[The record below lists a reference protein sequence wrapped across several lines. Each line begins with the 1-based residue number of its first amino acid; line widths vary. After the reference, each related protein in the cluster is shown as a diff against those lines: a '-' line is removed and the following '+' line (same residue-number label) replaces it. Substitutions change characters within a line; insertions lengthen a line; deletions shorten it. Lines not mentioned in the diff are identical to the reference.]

1 MCCDRVEHVSTT
13 FGGFLPRLPTERGAR
28 RRGVHTTWKGREC
41 QQTAMRV
48 LSLSNLTAVEAS
60 PHLWMINICRNSCG
74 FCQSLAPRWEQLA
87 RTLGN
92 EAHVAYW
99 DAEQSFALP
108 ALLGD
113 VSSTPAIRAVLRS
126 ARDEEQVAVDYWGA
140 REPKDLA
147 RFARAHMPDHVHR
160 IEDEDSWASLE
171 LAATAQ
177 HLMRVL
183 VFTNRTRGSATPP
196 LLKRLSTEFESRLF
210 LAEVRPRAHPRLA
223 ALQASWSIESLPSVL
238 GLLEDGS
245 GGWQEG
251 RFRWSNAPTYSRLRT
266 FLETL
271 VSQPPPH
278 ATQFAAAAP
287 HQAASQSSTD
297 REL

>member
-1 MCCDRVEHVSTT
+1 
-13 FGGFLPRLPTERGAR
+13 
-28 RRGVHTTWKGREC
+28 
-41 QQTAMRV
+41 MRV

-99 DAEQSFALP
+99 DAEQGFALP

-113 VSSTPAIRAVLRS
+113 VTSTPAIRAVLRS
-126 ARDEEQVAVDYWGA
+126 ARDEEQVTVDYSGA

-147 RFARAHMPDHVHR
+147 RFARAHMPNHVHR

-171 LAATAQ
+171 LAATSQ
-177 HLMRVL
+177 RLLRVL

-196 LLKRLSTEFESRLF
+196 LLKRLSTEFESRLL

-223 ALQASWSIESLPSVL
+223 ALQASWSIASLPFVL
-238 GLLEDGS
+238 GLLEDAS
-245 GGWQEG
+245 GGWQDQ
-251 RFRWSNAPTYSRLRT
+251 RFRWSHAPTYTRLRT

-271 VSQPPPH
+271 ATQQPPH
-278 ATQFAAAAP
+278 AKPAAAAAP
-287 HQAASQSSTD
+287 HMAASRSSTD
-297 REL
+297 RREL

>member
-1 MCCDRVEHVSTT
+1 MLQSCQQRALQQPGRCGIVAQRRV
-13 FGGFLPRLPTERGAR
+13 RAAR
-28 RRGVHTTWKGREC
+28 RM
-41 QQTAMRV
+41 AARV

-74 FCQSLAPRWEQLA
+74 FCQSLAPRWERLA

-126 ARDEEQVAVDYWGA
+126 SRDEEQVTVDYHGA
-140 REPKDLA
+140 REPEDLA
-147 RFARAHMPDHVHR
+147 RFARAHMPDHVR
-160 IEDEDSWASLE
+160 RVEDEDSWASLE

-177 HLMRVL
+177 RLPRVL

-196 LLKRLSTEFESRLF
+196 LLKRLSTEFEPRLL

-223 ALQASWSIESLPSVL
+223 TLQASWSIESLPFVL
-238 GLLEDGS
+238 GLLEDGA
-245 GGWQEG
+245 GGWHEH
-251 RFRWSNAPTYSRLRT
+251 RFRGSHAPTYSRLRA
-266 FLETL
+266 FLEQL
-271 VSQPPPH
+271 ASQPPPR
-278 ATQFAAAAP
+278 AIQAAAAVP
-287 HQAASQSSTD
+287 HQAATQSSTD

>member
-1 MCCDRVEHVSTT
+1 MS
-13 FGGFLPRLPTERGAR
+13 FGILVPANRARGADAWTATR
-28 RRGVHTTWKGREC
+28 RER
-41 QQTAMRV
+41 QPTAMRV

-126 ARDEEQVAVDYWGA
+126 ARDKEQVTVDYQGA
-140 REPKDLA
+140 REPEDLA
-147 RFARAHMPDHVHR
+147 RFARAQMPDHVHR
-160 IEDEDSWASLE
+160 IEDEDSWASVE

-177 HLMRVL
+177 HLLRVL

-196 LLKRLSTEFESRLF
+196 LLKRLSTEFESRLL

-223 ALQASWSIESLPSVL
+223 ALQASWSIETLPFVL
-238 GLLEDGS
+238 GLLEGGS
-245 GGWQEG
+245 GGWHDH
-251 RFRWSNAPTYSRLRT
+251 RFRWSHAPTYTRLRT

-278 ATQFAAAAP
+278 ATPVAAAAP
-287 HQAASQSSTD
+287 HQAASQHSID